1 MKNTSS
7 ETSIE
12 QRLSGSLA
20 SRFWRELFRN
30 TGQYPIAIVLIES
43 LTEKWAYLTKPD
55 LYALTLAAAL
65 QAYWFARSAERRPPL
80 QRFLGNLIA
89 PAVYSFNEIA
99 IEGAKFFNKPHHVIF
114 WIFAALV
121 GLLDALQ
128 SEKPSFSS
136 NVILIIKNVVYSQI
150 LFASYIIFESYT
162 NPTQTMTLKGFF
174 NDPSHVFIGLATLI
188 LGLSSGAADVNARS
202 YLLVL
207 QETTEKLKTYSE
219 WLLGKN
225 LLGRAIDDPRAMRLS
240 RQTRTVIFMDI
251 RGFTHWSET
260 RAPEVVA
267 DLLNDYYLSVER
279 VLETFQVIKYK
290 FTADEVMAVFI
301 TADEALRAAVELR
314 ARVSACLKQYQLGA
328 GMGVHSGTLV
338 EGLLGA
344 HNIRFYDVIGDTV
357 NTASRIEKDS
367 AAGEIWASES
377 VCAQLPT
384 LTVGAAKDLSVK
396 GKDAP
401 LRVYLLAPRPSSL

>member
-1 MKNTSS
+1 MNTP
-7 ETSIE
+7 ETLLE
-12 QRLSGSLA
+12 DRLSGSLP

-30 TGQYPIAIVLIES
+30 TGQYPIAILLIES

-55 LYALTLAAAL
+55 LYALLLASAL
-65 QAYWFARSAERRPPL
+65 QAYWFARKAERRSPL

-99 IEGAKFFNKPHHVIF
+99 IEGTKFFNKPHHIIF
-114 WIFAALV
+114 WIFAAIV

-128 SEKPSFSS
+128 SGKPSFTS
-136 NVILIIKNVVYSQI
+136 NLILIVKNVVYSQI
-150 LFASYIIFESYT
+150 LFVSYIVFEIYT
-162 NPTQTMTLKGFF
+162 NPRHAVFTLEFF
-174 NDPSHVFIGLATLI
+174 SDPSHVLIGLATLI
-188 LGLSSGAADVNARS
+188 LGLSAGAADVNARNS
-202 YLLVL
+202 LSLLK
-207 QETTEKLKTYSE
+207 ETTEKLKTYSE
-219 WLLGKN
+219 WLLGRD
-225 LLGRAIDDPRAMRLS
+225 LLGRAINDSSAMRLS

-251 RGFTHWSET
+251 RGFTRWSET

-279 VLETFQVIKYK
+279 VLETYQVIKYK

-301 TADEALRAAVELR
+301 NAEEAIRAAGDLR
-314 ARVSACLKQYQLGA
+314 ARAATCLKPYQLGA
-328 GMGVHSGTLV
+328 GMGVHTGTLV

-357 NTASRIEKDS
+357 NTASRIEKES
-367 AAGEIWASES
+367 AAAEIWISENTL
-377 VCAQLPT
+377 AQLPA
-384 LTVGAAKDLSVK
+384 LAVGAPKDILVK

-401 LRVYLLAPRPSSL
+401 LRVYPLA